1 MLFNSDMINIL
12 YKKDDLRY
20 IFFKGIDK
28 KGKSDLKN
36 LEKYLN
42 KIPAYQFMRGYRG
55 VPKPEVF
62 LNKFISKDN
71 DVIYYCHS
79 GLYKTITDWCEENHV
94 DIDNVDDFL
103 KYTDFN
109 LSIDQFR
116 EYVSKWNLN
125 LTPREYQIKAAWLI
139 LHYRQSLSQLATR
152 AGKTLIAYIVFRYL
166 LENGVKKILMIVPSV
181 QLVKQGVADFK
192 DYKEFFQTEQIWAKS
207 EYCDSANITIGTY
220 QSFIQRLDP
229 KSKKYNPSFFN
240 GYDCV
245 LVDEAHHLICDSIN
259 KILNQDFM
267 KNVKL
272 KFGFTGTLPKENTIE
287 SFCCHA
293 LMGPKLQDLT
303 TAELVNGG
311 FLAAPIITQYRI
323 KYEFTEEL
331 KNNFIKC
338 AEYLRSNYKKDS
350 EGKKI
355 LLPKDQREF
364 TITHEKIFPA
374 ALKTIKKEKNESD
387 YMNFLVDMCKA
398 SGANMLACEQ
408 MLVHRSKKHTDLV
421 KKLAG
426 NAKNKN
432 CIVFAH
438 HTEYVN
444 FLADELKKEFPDRS
458 ICEITGSTNLKKR
471 QQVLDEMLEN
481 DNVILVASYGCCGT
495 GLTFKNVDYCILA
508 QSFKSDIINLQSI
521 GRMLLKTDEKSVA
534 YIYDIIDIFPT
545 KSIYSQGLA
554 KINTYK
560 KSNFEYSIVNV

>member
-1 MLFNSDMINIL
+1 MIKIL
-12 YKKDDLRY
+12 YKPDDLRY
-20 IFFKGIDK
+20 LFFRGEDK
-28 KGKSDLKN
+28 QGKTDLRN

-55 VPKPEVF
+55 VPRPEIF
-62 LNKFISKDN
+62 LNKFISKN
-71 DVIYYCHS
+71 GDVVYHCHS
-79 GLYKTITDWCEENHV
+79 GLYKTVMDWCKNNGVLV
-94 DIDNVDDFL
+94 DISQKDDSYL
-103 KYTDFN
+103 KYTGFN
-109 LSIDQFR
+109 LSLEQFTK
-116 EYVSKWNLN
+116 YVEDWNLN

-181 QLVKQGVADFK
+181 QLVKQGVEDFR

-207 EYCDSANITIGTY
+207 EYCDSANLTIGTY

-240 GYDCV
+240 GYDCI
-245 LVDEAHHLICDSIN
+245 LVDEAHHLVCDSIN

-267 KNVKL
+267 KHVKL
-272 KFGFTGTLPKENTIE
+272 KFGFTGTLPKEDTIE
-287 SFCCHA
+287 SFCCHS
-293 LMGPKLQDLT
+293 LMGPKIQDLT
-303 TAELVNGG
+303 TSELVNGG
-311 FLAAPIITQYRI
+311 FLAAPVITQYRI
-323 KYEFTEEL
+323 KYEPDEKFNRE
-331 KNNFIKC
+331 FIKC
-338 AEYLRSNYKKDS
+338 AEYLCCNYKTDA

-355 LLPKDQREF
+355 LLPKNQREF
-364 TITHEKIFPA
+364 TIKHEKIFPA
-374 ALKTIKKEKNESD
+374 ALKIIKKEKSEQD
-387 YMNFLVDMCKA
+387 YMDYLTDVCKA
-398 SGANMLACEQ
+398 SGANLLVCEQ

-421 KKLAG
+421 KKLVKST
-426 NAKNKN
+426 NNKN

-444 FLADELKKEFPDRS
+444 FLEEELKKEFPEKV
-458 ICEITGSTNLKKR
+458 IYKIAGSTNLKKR
-471 QQVLDEMLEN
+471 QQIVDKMLEN
-481 DNVILVASYGCCGT
+481 NNIVLVASYGCCST
-495 GLTFKNVDYCILA
+495 GITFKNVDYCILA

-554 KINTYK
+554 KIKTYK
-560 KSNFEYSIVNV
+560 NSKFEYGVVNV